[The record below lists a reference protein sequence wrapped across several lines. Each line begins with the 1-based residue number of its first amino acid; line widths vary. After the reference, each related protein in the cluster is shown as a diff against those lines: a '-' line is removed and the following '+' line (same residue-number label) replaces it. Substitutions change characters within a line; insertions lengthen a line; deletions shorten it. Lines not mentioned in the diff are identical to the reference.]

1 MNIDMAII
9 ISLLVTYI
17 IYLHMTIY
25 KKIVQVRMMVHGT
38 IDALAM
44 LLSELAKIK
53 KDKGE

>member
-1 MNIDMAII
+1 MSDEVAII

-38 IDALAM
+38 IDALAT
-44 LLSELAKIK
+44 LLSELAKTK

>member
-1 MNIDMAII
+1 MSDEVAII

-38 IDALAM
+38 IDALAT
-44 LLSELAKIK
+44 LLSELAKAK